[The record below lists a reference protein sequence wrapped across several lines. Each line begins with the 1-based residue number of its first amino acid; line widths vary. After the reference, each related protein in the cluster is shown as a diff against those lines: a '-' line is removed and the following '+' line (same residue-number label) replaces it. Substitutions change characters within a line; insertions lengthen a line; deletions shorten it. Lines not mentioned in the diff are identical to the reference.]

1 MTPDQTSAH
10 SDRADLPPPRRVSY
24 VDVTEE
30 SGVDFHHV
38 NGATGRKY
46 FPETMG
52 NGAAFFDFDGDAD
65 LDLYLVNGAPLP
77 GYEAASTPVNE
88 LYRNNGDGT
97 FGVADIAAGA
107 RDAGYGMGCAVGDVD
122 NDGDRDLFVTNYGPD
137 AFYQNA
143 GGLFEEATA
152 AAGLID
158 SSWGSSVAFLDYDV
172 DGDLDLYVANYV
184 HYELA
189 FADRLDLEPYVG
201 ADAEGTGEALKT
213 YQHPRNFPGAEDRLW
228 RNEGDGT
235 FVDATRLAGLVDTV
249 DTAGRGLG
257 VVAADLDDDGW
268 PDLYVANDAVPN
280 FLYGNNR
287 NDTFR
292 EIGARSGVAV
302 GRDGQWEAGMGVD
315 AGDFD
320 SDGRFDLVVTNFEQE
335 PVSLYRNTPGGF
347 FPHVSDATGLGL
359 ITLRDLSFGIGF
371 LDYDNDGYQDLFVA
385 SGHVLDNID
394 QLDRSTTWA
403 QQNMLLRNQGPDNG
417 WRFTNVSNDTGPG
430 LQLVH
435 PSRGAAFADY
445 DDDGDIDILVTN
457 SGGRPNLLRNNG
469 GNAGNWLAVRALDR
483 HGRDAVGAR
492 IVVSYGSREI
502 VREVRAGY
510 SYLCHSD
517 LRVHFGLDTALVADV
532 RIRWPGGTEQ
542 LLPEVRAN
550 RYVAVEEGTGPLRH

>member
-1 MTPDQTSAH
+1 MTPDQTTAQ
-10 SDRADLPPPRRVSY
+10 SDRADPAPLRPVSY

-30 SGVDFHHV
+30 SGLYFLHV

-52 NGAAFFDFDGDAD
+52 TGAAFFDFDGDGD

-77 GYEAASTPVNE
+77 GYEPTYTPVNQ
-88 LYRNNGDGT
+88 LYHNNGDGT
-97 FGVADIAAGA
+97 FGIADITAGA
-107 RDAGYGMGCAVGDVD
+107 RDAGYGMGCAVGDID

-137 AFYQNA
+137 AFYRNG

-152 AAGLID
+152 AAGLVD

-184 HYELA
+184 HYELG
-189 FADRLDLEPYVG
+189 FAERLDLVPYVG
-201 ADAEGTGEALKT
+201 ASTVEIGEALKT

-235 FVDATRLAGLVDTV
+235 FADVTRSAGLVDTV

-257 VVAADLDDDGW
+257 VVAADLDDNGW

-280 FLYGNNR
+280 FLYVNNR
-287 NDTFR
+287 DGTFR
-292 EIGARSGVAV
+292 ETGARSGVAV
-302 GRDGQWEAGMGVD
+302 GADGQWEAGMGVD

-320 SDGRFDLVVTNFEQE
+320 GDGRFDLVVTNFEQE

-347 FPHVSDATGLGL
+347 FPHVSDAAGLGL

-394 QLDRSTTWA
+394 QLDRSTSWA
-403 QQNMLLRNQGPDNG
+403 QQNMLLRNQGPDQG
-417 WRFTNVSNDTGPG
+417 WRFSNVSNSTGPG

-445 DDDGDIDILVTN
+445 DDDGDVDILVTN
-457 SGGRPNLLRNNG
+457 SGGRPNLLRNDG
-469 GNAGNWLAVRALDR
+469 GNAGNWLAVRALGR

-492 IVVSYGSREI
+492 IAVSYGGREI
-502 VREVRAGY
+502 LREVRAGY

-517 LRVHFGLDTALVADV
+517 LRLHFGLDTATVADL
-532 RIRWPGGTEQ
+532 RIYWPGGAEELVTGIQ
-542 LLPEVRAN
+542 AN
-550 RYVAVEEGTGPLRH
+550 QTIVVEEASGRPER